1 MIRTI
6 LSAIILF
13 AIIWFAVSNATAI
26 SLNVFFWN
34 ISVSAALVIFL
45 TFLVGFVF
53 GVLRV
58 APSWFRKHSQ
68 MGKGQKDLDVCQ
80 KENEKHTQRIKEL
93 ELELASERQKM
104 NTPDGEEV

>member
-1 MIRTI
+1 MRTI

-13 AIIWFAVSNATAI
+13 AVIWFAISNASVIT
-26 SLNVFFWN
+26 LNVFFWN
-34 ISVSAALVIFL
+34 VSVSAALVIFA

-68 MGKGQKDLDVCQ
+68 VGKHQ
-80 KENEKHTQRIKEL
+80 KELKTCLEENKGHTQRIREL
-93 ELELASERQKM
+93 EVELATEREKLC
-104 NTPDGEEV
+104 PSDD